1 MQEPVEDISYSNLS
15 IPPLPSPLKSYGY
28 LLLQNVF
35 SPSLKVSKVSIFP
48 TLCNS
53 SPLRLKATLSCA
65 PYKVKKE
72 VISNIQWYRVD
83 IPILK
88 WGSTRIIRKDQTTA
102 KLKLKQ
108 LNPIVLCPVVF
119 GAHGGM

>member
-1 MQEPVEDISYSNLS
+1 MQNA
-15 IPPLPSPLKSYGY
+15 
-28 LLLQNVF
+28 F
-35 SPSLKVSKVSIFP
+35 SPSLRVSIVLRIL
-48 TLCNS
+48 TLFKS
-53 SPLRLKATLSCA
+53 SGLTSPLRLKATLSCA